1 MAKKQNT
8 FTSVNKEA
16 NKIWNTATENLA
28 VDTAK
33 SISKQM
39 SSMSASQKEAAT
51 TQRNVAAK
59 LFDDQEQALKNM
71 KKGGINNPS
80 LAKLGNDLIWGIYH
94 ADAAM
99 TNAKTKK
106 ESNDA
111 SVASSSLNKSLQEL
125 YQIIEIGK
133 DTDAM
138 FMQEYFGLEDAK
150 NPGQPGGMA
159 LVGRDTPLWCK
170 TMAVRSG
177 LAGDD
182 ANEEYF
188 VGEDG
193 EIRLKYT
200 GSILN
205 GEVVDKP
212 ALTWLAYDP
221 GVVLDLKA
229 ENIKML
235 QAPSTLDAEGK
246 QIGIIDK
253 SLQYNDAYL
262 LLDQKYVEVSADG
275 KLQTEFIPANMAKI
289 VNDTKARSTA
299 RANALLNNYD
309 EANRVW
315 RNNFNMEEDLKFAV
329 AANGKNVDAGQQA
342 EFQELMFSSLKEL
355 LPTVAVGKT
364 TEVVQEQPK
373 PEVIEEEVEITADQF
388 N

>member
-16 NKIWNTATENLA
+16 NKIWNTATENLS

-51 TQRNVAAK
+51 TQRNIAAR
-59 LFDDQEQALKNM
+59 LFDNQEEALKNI
-71 KKGGINNPS
+71 KKGGIRNPS

-99 TNAKTKK
+99 ANAKTKK

-125 YQIIEIGK
+125 YKIIEIGK
-133 DTDAM
+133 DTDTM
-138 FMQEYFGLEDAK
+138 FMQEYFGLEGAK
-150 NPGQPGGMA
+150 NPGQPSGMA

-170 TMAVRSG
+170 TMAIRSG
-177 LAGDD
+177 LAGND
-182 ANEEYF
+182 ANEEYL

-221 GVVLDLKA
+221 GVILDLKA

-235 QAPSTLDAEGK
+235 QAPSTLNVDGE
-246 QIGIIDK
+246 QIGIIDN

-262 LLDQKYVEVSADG
+262 LLDQKYLEVSSDG
-275 KLQTEFIPANMAKI
+275 KMQTEFIPANMAKI
-289 VNDTKARSTA
+289 VNDTKARSIA

-329 AANGKNVDAGQQA
+329 AANGKNVDARQQA
-342 EFQELMFSSLKEL
+342 EFQELMFGSLKEL

-373 PEVIEEEVEITADQF
+373 PEVIEEEVIDETFAV
-388 N
+388 